1 MAITFNDYMPIIWN
15 KLKGAGMT
23 DAGAAGMMGNLYAE
37 SGCTPYACQP
47 SRPYATCMTYIN
59 NVNSQTISEYSFV
72 HRGCSSTGGVASG
85 QGGFGLA
92 QWTYYGRKQKLYDFW
107 HLIGSIGDIYM
118 QCDYLIFELQ
128 SDYASVWSTL
138 ITTTDVN
145 TASNT
150 VLHDF
155 EKPKDQS
162 SAVEILRQSYSTDI
176 YTAYTGTTPAEPSDP
191 QPSQQDPPSPEPQE
205 PITNFEINNR
215 MPIWMY
221 PMFHVKQL

>member
-47 SRPYATCMTYIN
+47 SRPYSTCMTYIA
-59 NVNSQTISEYSFV
+59 NVDNHTINEYSFV

-92 QWTYYGRKQKLYDFW
+92 QWTYYSRKQNLYNFW
-107 HLIGSIGDIYM
+107 GSVGSIGDIYM
-118 QCDYLIFELQ
+118 QCNFLIHELQ
-128 SDYASVWSTL
+128 TSYPSVWNVLISTES
-138 ITTTDVN
+138 VN
-145 TASNT
+145 VASNA

-155 EKPKDQS
+155 EKPANQS
-162 SAVEILRQSYSTDI
+162 SAVEALRQGYSTEI
-176 YTAYTGTTPAEPSDP
+176 YTIYNGTTPTEPPTP
-191 QPSQQDPPSPEPQE
+191 QPPSVDPPEPEPQD
-205 PITNFEINNR
+205 PIQSYEFLNKR
-215 MPIWMY
+215 LPIWEY
-221 PMFHVKQL
+221 PVLRF